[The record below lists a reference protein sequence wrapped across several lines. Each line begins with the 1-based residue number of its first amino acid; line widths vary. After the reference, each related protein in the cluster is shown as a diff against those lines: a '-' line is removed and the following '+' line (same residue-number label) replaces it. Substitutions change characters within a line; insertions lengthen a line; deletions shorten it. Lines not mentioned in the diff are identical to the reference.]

1 MNSELQIELLDE
13 LVELQADK
21 QQFLDEQ
28 WVKTGIDRYFDPA
41 NFAGELAVFRS
52 QPRIVLHS
60 SELAEPG
67 AYKTMELSG
76 RPLLIVRGEDGVVRA
91 FFNVCRH
98 RGAELVGD
106 REGCSKRFSCPYHA
120 WTWSNEGQLIG
131 VPHEKSGFPDLDR
144 SEFGLRQVGCAEH
157 AGWIWVSQQTDR
169 EIDLEAHLD
178 GLNEDFRGFD
188 AEDMAIYQSET
199 YEFDANWKLIVEG
212 GIEAYHFRVAH
223 KDTIAPLFLDNLSSY
238 QCFGPHIRSVLPR
251 SNLADLREKDREAW
265 DIGVY
270 ANLVYTIFPTTQFL
284 VQEDHIA
291 WIHLE
296 PLAADRTRLR
306 LSTVVPKSELT
317 AARERHWQLNHDLT
331 VRTLSEDFAIG
342 EGIQRGLQSGAN
354 AHLNY
359 GRFEGALDKF
369 NQSVDAAIASIQ

>member
-1 MNSELQIELLDE
+1 MNSELQIALLDE
-13 LVELQADK
+13 LVALQVDK
-21 QQFLDEQ
+21 QPFLDAQ
-28 WVKTGIDRYFDPA
+28 WVKAGVDRYFDPA
-41 NFAGELAVFRS
+41 HFADELAVFRA

-67 AYKTMELSG
+67 AYRTMQLSG
-76 RPLLIVRGEDGVVRA
+76 RPLLIVRGEDRRVRA

-106 REGCSKRFSCPYHA
+106 GEGCSKRFSCPYHA
-120 WTWSNEGQLIG
+120 WTWNNEGQLVG
-131 VPHEKSGFPDLDR
+131 VPHEKTGFPDLDR
-144 SEFGLRQVGCAEH
+144 SELGLREIGCAEH
-157 AGWIWVSQQTDR
+157 AGWIWVSQQSDD
-169 EIDLEAHLD
+169 EPDLEAHLD
-178 GLNEDFRGFD
+178 GLHDELGGLD
-188 AEDMAIYQSET
+188 ADGMAIYQSET
-199 YEFDANWKLIVEG
+199 FEFDANWKLIVEG

-238 QCFGPHIRSVLPR
+238 QCFGPHLRSVLPR
-251 SNLADLREKDREAW
+251 SNLAELQEMTRETW

-270 ANLVYTIFPTTQFL
+270 ANVIYTIFPTTQFL

-296 PLAADRTRLR
+296 PLAADRTQLR
-306 LSTVVPKSELT
+306 LSTVVPASELT
-317 AARERHWQLNHDLT
+317 PERERHWRLNHDLT

-342 EGIQRGLQSGAN
+342 AGIQRGLQSGAN
-354 AHLNY
+354 THLNY

-369 NQSVDAAIASIQ
+369 NRSVDAAIAAIQ